1 MKSTFVSFDNK
12 RNIAFKNI
20 HSRFFPPAFQKSSTE
35 DGNESQPGCHLIF
48 KCVEWLS
55 ADFYLSSL
63 DKIQWWLHNVFA

>member
-12 RNIAFKNI
+12 RNIAVKNI
-20 HSRFFPPAFQKSSTE
+20 YSRFFSPAFQKSSTE
-35 DGNESQPGCHLIF
+35 DVSESQPGCHLIF

-55 ADFYLSSL
+55 AEFYLISL